1 MKKIYTSIFLLTFF
15 AFSVIAQ
22 TTATETFEEG
32 GDYPIVNNDATHPCI
47 TPEQYK
53 IIEKQNIEN
62 CKLLG
67 IPYGY
72 CKNVTTTTFIWP
84 LRPAN
89 GLNDCSYYYIGN
101 YLDQDPT
108 SPGILDWNCGAV
120 TYDGHQGTD
129 ICTFPYPFYKMD
141 NNQVEVIAAAPGTII
156 NRVDG
161 HFDKNCAMGDSTA
174 NYIVIQHADGSC
186 AMYWHMKKNS
196 LTAKALGQSVVA
208 GEYLGVVG
216 SSGSS
221 SGPHLHFEVLSGI
234 TISTLNDLY
243 SGPCN
248 TLNANSWWA
257 AQKPYTEPAI
267 LQTSVHPALAVFPA
281 CPATETPNEDTCF
294 TAGSS
299 VKFYTF
305 YRNETSGMVA
315 SMRIINPGG
324 STFASWTH
332 NSNASHLCSYWIST
346 KILPTIAGTYTFEAV
361 YNGDTCKKVFKVD
374 CLSTHIFATNNNKQF
389 QVYPNPANNSVSIQ
403 SLSEIGL
410 TTIYNSIGK
419 IIFQKNINSNEQQID
434 LSKLPSGIY
443 ILQTQ
448 GRQNKFIK
456 E

>member
-1 MKKIYTSIFLLTFF
+1 
-15 AFSVIAQ
+15 
-22 TTATETFEEG
+22 
-32 GDYPIVNNDATHPCI
+32 
-47 TPEQYK
+47 
-53 IIEKQNIEN
+53 
-62 CKLLG
+62 
-67 IPYGY
+67 
-72 CKNVTTTTFIWP
+72 
-84 LRPAN
+84 
-89 GLNDCSYYYIGN
+89 
-101 YLDQDPT
+101 
-108 SPGILDWNCGAV
+108 
-120 TYDGHQGTD
+120 
-129 ICTFPYPFYKMD
+129 MD

-186 AMYWHMKKNS
+186 VMYWHMKKNS
-196 LTAKALGQSVVA
+196 LTAKTLGQTVVA

-257 AQKPYTEPAI
+257 VQKPYTEPAI
-267 LQTSVHPALAVFPA
+267 IQASVHPVLAVFPT

-305 YRNETSGMVA
+305 YRNETSGMI
-315 SMRIINPGG
+315 STMRIINPDG
-324 STFASWTH
+324 STFTSWTH
-332 NSNASHLCSYWIST
+332 NSNVSHLCSYWIST
-346 KILPTIAGTYTFEAV
+346 KTLPTLAGTYKFEAV
-361 YNGDTCKKVFKVD
+361 YNGDTCTKSFKID
-374 CLSTHIFATNNNKQF
+374 CLTTGFTETFFTH
-389 QVYPNPANNSVSIQ
+389 QVNIYPNPTNNSISV
-403 SLSEIGL
+403 LSSNELGL
-410 TTIYNSIGK
+410 TTIYNSMGK
-419 IIFQKNINSNEQQID
+419 IIFQQNINSSEQSID
-434 LSKLPSGIY
+434 LSKQPSGIY

-448 GRQNKFIK
+448 GILKKIIK